1 MTAAAL
7 GALLAQLLASPCPAD
22 AEGVVP
28 EAEALLH
35 EAGPGA
41 DPAILAR
48 ARDLYRRAR
57 LERATTFGLL
67 RGAELAGS
75 AGDEDEAATLLEE
88 VSRLAPDLLG
98 PWERLLLARRAEARG
113 ARRLAILQYGHVLA
127 LLQRDGTVPA
137 WIGERI
143 RRLDVEEEARLL
155 PLRTLPPPSPEA
167 QRVFAE
173 AQERLRAERVDE
185 ARSGFRKALR
195 LAPGYV
201 EAALALGGL
210 EARSGRAPEASA
222 AYRTALAADPE
233 SSDAALSLANLL
245 WAEPDRQAKEESLA
259 LLDRAIALRP
269 DLVRLRRESAER
281 WAAWGDAARAL
292 ERLDAYRA
300 GAAAGERSATDEL
313 RRRLVARLARPEE
326 LPEET
331 LPDLTSP
338 ALEPYRLARVFAAR
352 GDPASLER
360 ALLSLAEAVRLDPGF
375 APAYDLESSVAERRG
390 EGRRAEA
397 ALRRALEIDPAR
409 ASRYERLAT
418 MLTLRGDPAGA
429 IETWRLAERAGS
441 REALIHLARAS
452 SGAGHA
458 AEAAVLYRRYAEEAP
473 DGPHAAEAR
482 AALDA
487 RRQRERVTKEA
498 AGLGA
503 ALAAGGLAIV
513 WVRRRTG
520 VTLAGWLTA
529 DPDAARELRPLA
541 GRLRHEALKHGGLLV
556 REAAER
562 LSGEDVAAA
571 REAVGL
577 LLERLDVPGRGLAA
591 EARRSIREMTD
602 LAARRGFRLNVRH
615 KDPVLSVV
623 LAGLRDLE
631 KARQEMSRF
640 VAGGSDLPARRR
652 KALLERL
659 RKAGRALEPARGRE
673 LGRILDDAESTGV
686 TLDSLKETLERA
698 ARAAGIGL
706 PPTLRPIGEMAPLRV
721 RMAPADWETVWR
733 NLFSNALAAAREVTG
748 GFRPSL
754 GLAAERVDD
763 PVTGESTARIVLFD
777 DVPRRLTAEMLRGR
791 AAERGLGV
799 VADLVRRS
807 GGFVDVVPPRSD
819 GYRKGVAV
827 ELPAVEVEG

>member
-7 GALLAQLLASPCPAD
+7 GALLAQLLGSPCPSD

-28 EAEALLH
+28 EAESLLD
-35 EAGPGA
+35 EAGPAA
-41 DPAILAR
+41 DPAVLAR

-57 LERATTFGLL
+57 LERVTTFGLL

-75 AGDEDEAATLLEE
+75 AGDEDEAAALLEE
-88 VSRLAPDLLG
+88 ASREAPDLLG

-113 ARRLAILQYGHVLA
+113 ARRLAILQYGHVVA
-127 LLQRDGTVPA
+127 ELQRGGPVPA

-155 PLRTLPPPSPEA
+155 PLRALPPPSAEA

-173 AQERLRAERVDE
+173 AQDRLRLQRVDE

-233 SSDAALSLANLL
+233 SSDAALSLSNLL

-300 GAAAGERSATDEL
+300 GAAAGERAATDEL
-313 RRRLVARLARPEE
+313 RQRLVARLARPEE

-338 ALEPYRLARVFAAR
+338 ALEPYRLARVFSAR

-360 ALLSLAEAVRLDPGF
+360 ALLSLAEAQRLDPGF

-397 ALRRALEIDPAR
+397 ALRKALEIDPAR

-418 MLTLRGDPAGA
+418 MLTLRGEPAA
-429 IETWRLAERAGS
+429 AFETWRLAERAGS
-441 REALIHLARAS
+441 REALIHLARAAAA
-452 SGAGHA
+452 AGHP

-487 RRQRERVTKEA
+487 RRQLERVTKEA

-520 VTLAGWLTA
+520 VTLAGWLNA
-529 DPDAARELRPLA
+529 DPDAARELRPLT

-562 LSGEDVAAA
+562 LSGDDAAAA

-602 LAARRGFRLNVRH
+602 LATRRGFRLNARH

-623 LAGLRDLE
+623 LAGLRELE
-631 KARQEMSRF
+631 KARLEMSRF
-640 VAGGSDLPARRR
+640 VGGSDPPARRR

-686 TLDSLKETLERA
+686 SLDSLKETLERA
-698 ARAAGIGL
+698 AREAGGGL
-706 PPTLRPIGEMAPLRV
+706 PPALQPIGEIAPLRV

-733 NLFSNALAAAREVTG
+733 NLFSNALAAARGVTG

-807 GGFVDVVPPRSD
+807 GGFVDVVPPRSA
-819 GYRKGVAV
+819 GYQKGVAV